1 MFDVGQA
8 LSEKMLR
15 QIERL
20 YRALPLGSVVDGQVM
35 IVHGGISNK
44 TDLRELW
51 TLDRF
56 KVFII
61 SSSQRINIDSR
72 AARKTFS
79 HKHF

>member
-1 MFDVGQA
+1 MADLFVFTLSQS

-56 KVFII
+56 KVQEKNQGLHGF
-61 SSSQRINIDSR
+61 
-72 AARKTFS
+72 
-79 HKHF
+79 